1 MQPIG
6 EDSVIGTVEDCNH
19 MVTTEDYNMEAI
31 EVNIIVATEGDKSV
45 GFYSLLIVG
54 ELSRGLRRGSAAAGL
69 LGLQVR
75 VPPVHEFLL

>member
-6 EDSVIGTVEDCNH
+6 KDSVIGTI
-19 MVTTEDYNMEAI
+19 EDYNMGAI
-31 EVNIIVATEGDKSV
+31 EVNIIVATEGDRSV

-54 ELSRGLRRGSAAAGL
+54 ELSRCLGRGSAAAGL

-75 VPPVHEFLL
+75 FPPGHEFLL